1 MHKLCV
7 MITLT
12 IIMSLVVVLLL
23 PIHVGIDLYI
33 DMDNKCLVVLISM
46 YGIIFFDSMIDT
58 DGTNINYKG
67 SINGSIAIVDIDFVD
82 IDDILL
88 SMQYRSVGCDIGTNM
103 NNCKHIGWLSGV
115 LALSSMLTPI
125 LNDLTDTT
133 MSTRCNM
140 CESNYI
146 NLAVHLSTTPL
157 AFARALNNSH

>member
-1 MHKLCV
+1 

-12 IIMSLVVVLLL
+12 IIMSVVVVLLL
-23 PIHVGIDLYI
+23 PIHVGIDLYF
-33 DMDNKCLVVLISM
+33 DMDNKCLVVLFSM
-46 YGIIFFDSMIDT
+46 YGVIFFDSMIDT

-88 SMQYRSVGCDIGTNM
+88 SMQYRSVSCSVGTNFT
-103 NNCKHIGWLSGV
+103 NCNYIGWLSSV
-115 LALSSMLTPI
+115 LALSSIVTPI
-125 LNDLTDTT
+125 VNNATDTT
-133 MSTRCNM
+133 MSTRCDASD
-140 CESNYI
+140 SNYI